1 MYTFLNPGR
10 LDQAVEKAAELI
22 RSGKIVVYPTETFY
36 GLGTDALSSPA
47 VENIFILKGREPGK
61 PIPVLVADREM
72 LEKIVPRVERR
83 AEDLIHKFWPGPL
96 TLIFRARKILP
107 VNLTAGIGKIGVRIS
122 SHPVAHQLCRRAGC
136 PITTTSAN
144 PAGKPPARS
153 GTQVERYFSSRVDL
167 ILEAGRLA
175 GKKGSTVLDL
185 TCHPAILVREGE
197 ITRKE
202 LEEFIP
208 IAAP

>member
-1 MYTFLNPGR
+1 LNPAETE
-10 LDQAVEKAAELI
+10 LAAELI

-47 VENIFILKGREPGK
+47 VENLFILKGRETGK

-72 LEKIVPRVERR
+72 LEKIVLRVEQR
-83 AEDLIHKFWPGPL
+83 AEALIQKFWPGPL
-96 TLIFRARKILP
+96 TLIFRARKTLP
-107 VNLTAGIGKIGVRIS
+107 VNLTAGTGKIGVRIS
-122 SHPVAHQLCRRAGC
+122 SHPVALRLCRQAGR
-136 PITTTSAN
+136 PVTTTSAN
-144 PAGKPPARS
+144 PAGKPPTRS
-153 GTQVERYFSSRVDL
+153 AAQVKRYFSSRVDL
-167 ILEAGRLA
+167 ILEAGKLA

-185 TCHPAILVREGE
+185 TCHPALLVREGE

-202 LEEFIP
+202 LEVFIP